1 MLPVN
6 QWRSLKERKKW
17 SRRFMTRA
25 DPRNDGTAETEL
37 SSSVPLFFFKAV
49 RPFTLWLRIL
59 HVHIS
64 LFVWSRT

>member
-1 MLPVN
+1 
-6 QWRSLKERKKW
+6 
-17 SRRFMTRA
+17 MTRA

-49 RPFTLWLRIL
+49 RPFTLWFRIL